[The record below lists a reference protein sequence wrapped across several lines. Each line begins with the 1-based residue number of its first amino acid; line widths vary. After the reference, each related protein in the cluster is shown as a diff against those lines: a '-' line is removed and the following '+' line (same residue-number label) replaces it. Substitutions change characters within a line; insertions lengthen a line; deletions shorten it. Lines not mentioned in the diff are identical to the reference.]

1 MAAITVKIDFN
12 GPGNYSLAA
21 PSGTAVNSLLMVSVT
36 NLGGVTFDFADS
48 DNTQLTGPLIFC
60 DLNQYVTHFGTP
72 AVPLV
77 AAAAGKGLNLRIKDG
92 GRLSGFAVIDVD

>member
-21 PSGTAVNSLLMVSVT
+21 AAAGVTNSLLMVSVT
-36 NLGGVTFDFADS
+36 NLGGITFDFADS

-60 DLNQYVTHFGTP
+60 DLNQYVTNFGTP

-77 AAAAGKGLNLRIKDG
+77 AAAVGKGLNLRIKDG
-92 GRLSGFAVIDVD
+92 GRLSGFAIIDVA